1 MSDFATSAA
10 LDVTVSPD
18 SLRKAR
24 GTIEDELGGVE
35 VEVGVSTTG
44 GHSGG
49 GGRMAGRERA
59 MGRQLD
65 TTRNDHLAG
74 IDGHWIDNVDL
85 NRERNDLLRQLV
97 DITEKDAQTVRG
109 SGGGGLAGGAL
120 GLAIGGVG
128 LGSMLLSGLGS
139 SISDAVGN
147 LDPRDWNIPS
157 PVPDDW
163 NMPSPV
169 PTDWQIPDLVPD
181 DWKMPSPVPDD
192 WSMPSP
198 VPTDWKMPSPVPDN
212 WNMPSPV
219 PDNWE
224 MPSPVPESWNMP
236 SPVPDDWEMPS
247 PVPDDWGVP
256 DITID
261 KPDWIPIPVGSPD
274 GTDSPS
280 GDESPS
286 GDGVELPPWLAGSGA
301 VAGGYAAGTYAA
313 GQQIAKKGGGKAVGS
328 KAAGGWMPVFT
339 REMLGLGPNE
349 AADPRNGGTREV
361 DLKSN
366 QEWIMDVLSGLADPN
381 AEPTAADDPNQWK
394 TSPTTGP
401 ANPGPIDLD
410 NYNVESQSDS
420 GGGGSNG
427 GDSGGTNIFNQM
439 LAEAYRQGVNA
450 RQQKAT
456 SSGQESGTDQSERNV
471 TAEQTNNFEINAD
484 TSDLER
490 EFQKRM
496 KKVEDE
502 LDKLSKAFD

>member
-44 GHSGG
+44 SRSGG

-74 IDGHWIDNVDL
+74 IDGHWTENLDL
-85 NRERNDLLRQLV
+85 NRERNDLLRQLA
-97 DITEKDAQTVRG
+97 DITEKDAQTAR
-109 SGGGGLAGGAL
+109 SAGGGGLSGGVL

-139 SISDAVGN
+139 SISDAIGK

-163 NMPSPV
+163 EMPSPV

-181 DWKMPSPVPDD
+181 DWKMPSPVPDN
-192 WSMPSP
+192 WS
-198 VPTDWKMPSPVPDN
+198 MPSPVPDN

-219 PDNWE
+219 PDDWN

-236 SPVPDDWEMPS
+236 SPVPDDWEIPS
-247 PVPDDWGVP
+247 PVPDDWGIP

-261 KPDWIPIPVGSPD
+261 KPDWIPIPTGSPV
-274 GTDSPS
+274 GT
-280 GDESPS
+280 GSPS
-286 GDGVELPPWLAGSGA
+286 GDGSPSGNGGGLGPWIAGA
-301 VAGGYAAGTYAA
+301 AAGAYAA
-313 GQQIAKKGGGKAVGS
+313 GQQFVKFGGKAAGP
-328 KAAGGWMPVFT
+328 KAASATTPAMDAAALPDEMFPDGENPWKDQSMLERFRGAYGIFPGGNLNNPPEK
-339 REMLGLGPNE
+339 RP
-349 AADPRNGGTREV
+349 
-361 DLKSN
+361 
-366 QEWIMDVLSGLADPN
+366 
-381 AEPTAADDPNQWK
+381 ADDPNQWK
-394 TSPTTGP
+394 TSPTNVRP
-401 ANPGPIDLD
+401 SPGTIDLD
-410 NYNVESQSDS
+410 NYDIETQSQSDS

-427 GDSGGTNIFNQM
+427 GDSGGTSIFNQM
-439 LAEAYRQGVNA
+439 LAEAYRQGA
-450 RQQKAT
+450 KAKQQQAT
-456 SSGQESGTDQSERNV
+456 SSSQESGTDQSGRNV
-471 TAEQTNNFEINAD
+471 TAEQTNSFEINAD

-490 EFQKRM
+490 EVQKRF
-496 KKVEDE
+496 KEVEEE
-502 LDKLSKAFD
+502 LEKLSRALNP